1 MLQISELKRNQ
12 NVIKECVVLVGDT
25 LVAKKPCSIILPFR
39 WLQAGLLEIGR
50 TSYCATIFPLVNE
63 NGEYAVSNVCTQ
75 MEITPSSIEIIKHE
89 GKEHYVFMFDKGSV
103 ISPDVNLV
111 VDDVYSYAVYDEL
124 VQKAKAPW
132 FLNYNDVG
140 RVMATSKSHSGV
152 NLADTNAIFELV
164 VASLSRNK
172 DMSLLYRQVIPSL
185 DEAILAKHQR
195 EGVPLNSVVYAAAN
209 KMNKLMGGYIEDGL
223 TSALTE
229 NESPVS
235 GVELLLRK
243 Q

>member
-12 NVIKECVVLVGDT
+12 NVIDECVVLVGDA

-50 TSYCATIFPLVNE
+50 TSYCATIFPIVNE
-63 NGEYAVSNVCTQ
+63 KGEYAVSNVCSKI
-75 MEITPSSIEIIKHE
+75 EITPSSIEIIKHE
-89 GKEHYVFMFDKGSV
+89 GSEHYVFMFDKGST

-111 VDDVYSYAVYDEL
+111 MDDVYSYLVYDEMI
-124 VQKAKAPW
+124 QKAKAPW

-140 RVMATSKSHSGV
+140 RVMSTSKSHSDV
-152 NLADTNAIFELV
+152 HLADTNSIFELIT
-164 VASLSRNK
+164 STLSRNK
-172 DMSLLYRQVIPSL
+172 DMSKQYRQVIPSL
-185 DEAILAKHQR
+185 EESVLAKHPR

-235 GVELLLRK
+235 GVEQILRK

>member
-1 MLQISELKRNQ
+1 MLQISQLKRNE
-12 NVIKECVVLVGDT
+12 NVINECVILVGDT

-39 WLQAGLLEIGR
+39 WLQAGLLEIGK
-50 TSYCATIFPLVNE
+50 TSYCATIFPIVNE
-63 NGEYAVSNVCTQ
+63 NNEYTVSNICTK

-89 GKEHYVFMFDKGSV
+89 GAEHYVFKFDKGSV
-103 ISPDVNLV
+103 ISPDINLV
-111 VDDVYSYAVYDEL
+111 RDDVYSYSIYDEI

-140 RVMATSKSHSGV
+140 RVMATSNSHSAV
-152 NLADTNAIFELV
+152 NLADTNAIFELII
-164 VASLSRNK
+164 ATLSRNK
-172 DMSLLYRQVIPSL
+172 DMSKQYREVIPSL
-185 DEAILAKHQR
+185 DIEVLSKNPR

-235 GVELLLRK
+235 GVEQLLRK